1 MTLSQSRSTGC
12 ASDRLRHIGRR
23 AVHRILLQ
31 GMACTA
37 LGLGLAAGVHAQEA
51 KPIKVGLFF
60 DFTGAAAT
68 LAEPAKLAIDMAVGE
83 INAKGGIVGRKIETI
98 VADTQTDPTIG
109 VGEIKR
115 LVLQEKV
122 DVVLGPVISQVLLAA
137 LPVLNEAKI
146 LSISATG
153 TDVTTPQAAP
163 YNFSIMV
170 SAQTQAIVMAED
182 AAKRLGAK
190 TAAILSDSGAQAK
203 SFVPAVKA
211 ELEKRGVRVSG
222 TQEFQYQATDMT
234 PQLLA
239 LRRGN
244 PDVLILLASTGPD
257 VGNTMKG
264 IAELGWKVKVSGT
277 YSMGGFAAGAIRIAG
292 ADAFKN
298 ASGINY
304 KAFTFC
310 SGQGNPEA
318 FAEFV
323 AKMRKFN
330 PERAGRVSLPV
341 AAFIY
346 DTVYLLKAAIE
357 GTGGKTDGPTLAAW
371 IEKNAKDFSGVNIK
385 FAASPTTHFLIGPDN
400 LATVQPEQ
408 LRDGVFQQRLNC
420 P

>member
-1 MTLSQSRSTGC
+1 
-12 ASDRLRHIGRR
+12 
-23 AVHRILLQ
+23 V
-31 GMACTA
+31 
-37 LGLGLAAGVHAQEA
+37 
-51 KPIKVGLFF
+51 
-60 DFTGAAAT
+60 
-68 LAEPAKLAIDMAVGE
+68 
-83 INAKGGIVGRKIETI
+83 
-98 VADTQTDPTIG
+98 
-109 VGEIKR
+109 
-115 LVLQEKV
+115 
-122 DVVLGPVISQVLLAA
+122 SQVLLAA

-153 TDVTTPQAAP
+153 TDLTTPQAAP

-170 SAQTQAIVMAED
+170 SANIQAIVMAED

-190 TAAILSDSGAQAK
+190 SAAIMSDSGAQAK
-203 SFVPAVKA
+203 SFVPAMRA
-211 ELEKRGVRVSG
+211 ELEKRGVKVTG

-264 IAELGWKVKVSGT
+264 IQELGWNVKVSGT

-304 KAFTFC
+304 RAFTFC

-341 AAFIY
+341 AAFNY

-357 GTGGKTDGPTLAAW
+357 GSGGKTDGPTLAKW
-371 IEKNAKDFSGVNIK
+371 IEANAKNFKGINVA
-385 FAASPTTHFLIGPDN
+385 FAASAETHFLIGPAN
-400 LATVQPEQ
+400 LATVQPEA

>member
-1 MTLSQSRSTGC
+1 MSKFETRLVERS
-12 ASDRLRHIGRR
+12 SDRASRR
-23 AVHRILLQ
+23 GVHRAFACA
-31 GMACTA
+31 MAGAA
-37 LGLGLAAGVHAQEA
+37 LAIGLAAGAHGEEA
-51 KPIKVGLFF
+51 KPLKVGLFY

-68 LAEPAKLAIDMAVGE
+68 LAEPAKIAIDMAVSE
-83 INAKGGIVGRKIETI
+83 INAKGGIAGRKIETV

-115 LVLQEKV
+115 LVQQEKV

-153 TDVTTPQAAP
+153 TDLTTPQAAP

-182 AAKRLGAK
+182 AAKRLHAK
-190 TAAILSDSGAQAK
+190 SAAILSDSGAQAK

-211 ELEKRGVRVSG
+211 ELEKRGVKVSG

-264 IAELGWKVKVSGT
+264 ITELGWKVKVSGT

-304 KAFTFC
+304 KAFTYC
-310 SGQGNPEA
+310 SGEGNPKA
-318 FAEFV
+318 FADFV
-323 AKMRKFN
+323 QKMHKFN

-341 AAFIY
+341 AGFIY
-346 DTVYLLKAAIE
+346 DTVYLLKDAIE

-371 IEKNAKDFSGVNIK
+371 IEKNAHSYSGINVK
-385 FAASPTTHFLIGPDN
+385 FAASPQTHFLIGPDN

-408 LRDGVFQQRLNC
+408 LRDGVFQLRLNC

>member
-1 MTLSQSRSTGC
+1 VR
-12 ASDRLRHIGRR
+12 RR
-23 AVHRILLQ
+23 AVHLMIA
-31 GMACTA
+31 GGIACAA
-37 LGLGLAAGVHAQEA
+37 LAFGVGSAAQAEEA
-51 KPIKVGLFF
+51 KPLKVGVFY

-68 LAEPAKLAIDMAVGE
+68 LAEPSKLGIDLAVSE
-83 INAKGGIVGRKIETI
+83 INAKGGIAGRKIETVI
-98 VADTQTDPTIG
+98 ADTQTDPTIG

-122 DVVLGPVISQVLLAA
+122 DVVLGPLVSQVLLAA

-153 TDVTTPQAAP
+153 TDLTTPQAAP
-163 YNFSIMV
+163 YNFSVMV
-170 SAQTQAIVMAED
+170 DTKTQAAVMAED
-182 AAKRLGAK
+182 AAKRLHAK
-190 TAAILSDSGAQAK
+190 SAAILSDSGAQGK
-203 SFVPAVKA
+203 SFVPAMKA
-211 ELEKRGVRVSG
+211 ALEQRGVKVSG

-239 LRRGN
+239 LRRGK
-244 PDVLILLASTGPD
+244 PDVLILLASSGPD

-292 ADAFKN
+292 AEAFKN

-304 KAFTFC
+304 KAFTYC
-310 SGQGNPEA
+310 SGQGNPKA
-318 FAEFV
+318 FAAFV
-323 AKMRKFN
+323 DRMRKFN
-330 PERAGRVSLPV
+330 PERSARVSLPV
-341 AAFIY
+341 AGFIY
-346 DTVYLLKAAIE
+346 DTVYLLKDAIE

-371 IEKNAKDFSGVNIK
+371 IEKNAKSFSGINVG
-385 FAASPTTHFLIGPDN
+385 FAASPQTHFLIGPAN

-408 LRDGVFQQRLNC
+408 LRDGVFQLRLNC

>member
-1 MTLSQSRSTGC
+1 MT
-12 ASDRLRHIGRR
+12 DRIAEPMRARRR
-23 AVHRILLQ
+23 ALL
-31 GMACTA
+31 GGLVAGAIAA
-37 LGLGLAAGVHAQEA
+37 LAPAWSQAQET

-68 LAEPAKLAIDMAVGE
+68 LAEPAKLAIDMAVEE
-83 INAKGGIVGRKIETI
+83 INAKGGILNRKIQTV

-122 DVVLGPVISQVLLAA
+122 DVVLGPVVSQVLLAA

-153 TDVTTPQAAP
+153 TDLTTPQAAP

-170 SAQTQAIVMAED
+170 SAQTQAVVMAED
-182 AAKRLGAK
+182 AVNRLKAKS
-190 TAAILSDSGAQAK
+190 AAILSDSGAQAK
-203 SFVPAVKA
+203 SFVPAMKA
-211 ELEKRGVRVSG
+211 ELEKRGVKVTS

-239 LRRGN
+239 MRRGN
-244 PDVLILLASTGPD
+244 PDVLILLASSGPD

-264 IAELGWKVKVSGT
+264 IAELGWNVKVSGT

-292 ADAFKN
+292 AEAFKN

-304 KAFTFC
+304 KSFTFC
-310 SGQGNPEA
+310 AGQGNPEA
-318 FAEFV
+318 FAAFV
-323 AKMRKFN
+323 EKMRKFN
-330 PERAGRVSLPV
+330 RERANRVSLPV
-341 AAFIY
+341 AAFNY

-371 IEKNAKDFSGVNIK
+371 IEQNAKSFSGINVA
-385 FAASPTTHFLIGPDN
+385 FAASPQTHFLIGPAN
-400 LATVQPEQ
+400 LATVQPEK
-408 LRDGVFQQRLNC
+408 LRDGVFQERLNC

>member
-1 MTLSQSRSTGC
+1 MIESHADNDGPRQR
-12 ASDRLRHIGRR
+12 AGRR
-23 AVHRILLQ
+23 AVLRAVFA
-31 GMACTA
+31 GAVA
-37 LGLGLAAGVHAQEA
+37 AAGIAFPALAQET

-68 LAEPAKLAIDMAVGE
+68 LAEPAKLAIDMAIQE
-83 INAKGGIVGRKIETI
+83 INAKGGVAGRKLETV

-122 DVVLGPVISQVLLAA
+122 DVVLGPVVSQVLLAA

-153 TDVTTPQAAP
+153 TDLTTPQAAP

-170 SAQTQAIVMAED
+170 SAQIQAVVMAED

-190 TAAILSDSGAQAK
+190 SAAILSDSGAQAK
-203 SFVPAVKA
+203 SFVPAMKA
-211 ELEKRGVRVSG
+211 ELEKRGVKVTG

-264 IAELGWKVKVSGT
+264 IMELGWKVKVSGT
-277 YSMGGFAAGAIRIAG
+277 YSMGGFAGGAIRIAG
-292 ADAFKN
+292 AEAFKN

-304 KAFTFC
+304 RAFTFC
-310 SGQGNPEA
+310 QGQGNPEA

-330 PERAGRVSLPV
+330 PERAARVSLPV
-341 AAFIY
+341 AAFNY

-357 GTGGKTDGPTLAAW
+357 GTGGKTDGPSLAAW
-371 IEKNAKDFSGVNIK
+371 IEQHAKDFKGINVGL
-385 FAASPTTHFLIGPDN
+385 AASAQTHFLIGPAN
-400 LATVQPEQ
+400 LATVQPEK
-408 LRDGVFQQRLNC
+408 LRDGVFQERLNC

>member
-1 MTLSQSRSTGC
+1 MSQSEIMGRWSYRG
-12 ASDRLRHIGRR
+12 RLVARR
-23 AVHRILLQ
+23 AVPRMI
-31 GMACTA
+31 ACGVACAA
-37 LGLGLAAGVHAQEA
+37 LAVCLATGAQAEGA
-51 KPIKVGLFF
+51 KPIRVGVFY

-68 LAEPAKLAIDMAVGE
+68 LAEPSKLGIDMAVSE
-83 INAKGGIVGRKIETI
+83 INAKGGIAGRKIETVI
-98 VADTQTDPTIG
+98 ADTQTDPTIG

-115 LVLQEKV
+115 LVQQEKV
-122 DVVLGPVISQVLLAA
+122 DVVLGPLISQVLMAA

-153 TDVTTPQAAP
+153 TDLTTPQAAP

-170 SAQTQAIVMAED
+170 SAKTQAIVMAED
-182 AAKRLGAK
+182 AAKRLHAK
-190 TAAILSDSGAQAK
+190 SAAILSDSGAQAK
-203 SFVPAVKA
+203 SFVPEVKA
-211 ELEKRGVRVSG
+211 ELEKRGVKVSG

-234 PQLLA
+234 PQLLS

-304 KAFTFC
+304 KAFTYC
-310 SGQGNPEA
+310 AGDGNPKA

-323 AKMRKFN
+323 EKMRKFN
-330 PERAGRVSLPV
+330 PDRAGRVSLPV

-346 DTVYLLKAAIE
+346 DTVYLLKAAVE

-371 IEKNAKDFSGVNIK
+371 IEKNAHSFSGINVK
-385 FAASPTTHFLIGPDN
+385 LAASPATHFLIGPDN

-408 LRDGVFQQRLNC
+408 LRDGVFQLRLNC